1 MRNAFLMTA
10 TSQSLRPLTQLTHEI
25 EQLEVEVARL
35 EAERATIAAD
45 TRKAAR
51 RLRHL
56 RFARA
61 IRKPTA
67 QFNLWPMAVMLVGP
81 TVIGIIV
88 LILVNLV
95 INSYPLAF
103 FAFLLGTVAGVGL
116 FASLVYH
123 PPDTLLPAAI
133 DEAESQVRLADAR
146 LKEKIERLTETKS
159 QLQKLVDERRDQ
171 IASGKLQKAAL
182 LQRNWK
188 AMRDAEWEDFV
199 VEVCRTLGA
208 KAERTGRVSS
218 DDANLIVDFG
228 TRRVAV
234 FTQGEGHN
242 VSSATIQQALASK
255 DRNRCDSCAVII
267 NRRFTGA
274 AQDFAHR
281 NSCAAIGSIEFPD
294 FVMGKIEL

>member
-1 MRNAFLMTA
+1 MTG
-10 TSQSLRPLTQLTHEI
+10 TSQALRPLTQLTREI
-25 EQLEVEVARL
+25 EHLEADVARL
-35 EAERATIAAD
+35 EAERAIIAID

-51 RLRHL
+51 RLRQL
-56 RFARA
+56 RLARA
-61 IRKPTA
+61 IRKPSA

-81 TVIGIIV
+81 TVIGIIF

-116 FASLVYH
+116 FVSLVYH
-123 PPDTLLPAAI
+123 PPDTLLPAAVE
-133 DEAESQVRLADAR
+133 EAESQVRLADAR
-146 LKEKIERLTETKS
+146 LKEKIERLTESKS

-208 KAERTGRVSS
+208 KAERTGRVG
-218 DDANLIVDFG
+218 DDANLIVAFG

-234 FTQGEGHN
+234 LTQGEGHN
-242 VSSATIQQALASK
+242 VSSSTIQQALASK
-255 DRNRCDSCAVII
+255 ERNRCDSCAVII

-281 NSCAAIGSIEFPD
+281 NGCAAIGAGEFPD

>member
-1 MRNAFLMTA
+1 MSSANTA
-10 TSQSLRPLTQLTHEI
+10 HRPLTQLTREI
-25 EQLEVEVARL
+25 EQREAEVKRL
-35 EAERATIAAD
+35 EAERAVVSKD
-45 TRKAAR
+45 SRKAVR
-51 RLRHL
+51 RLRYL
-56 RFARA
+56 GLARA
-61 IRKPTA
+61 IRKPAT
-67 QFNLWPMAVMLVGP
+67 QYNLWPMAVMLVGP
-81 TVIGIIV
+81 MLIGIIA
-88 LILVNLV
+88 LIVVNLV

-103 FAFLLGTVAGVGL
+103 FAFLLATVAGVGL

-133 DEAESQVRLADAR
+133 EEAESQARLADAR

-188 AMRDAEWEDFV
+188 AMREAEWEDFV

-208 KAERTGRVSS
+208 KAERTGRIGG

-228 TRRVAV
+228 PRRVAIL
-234 FTQGEGHN
+234 TQGDDHN
-242 VSSATIQQALASK
+242 VSSATIQQAIASK
-255 DRNRCDSCAVII
+255 NRNGCDSCAVIV

-274 AQDFAHR
+274 AQDFAQR
-281 NSCAAIGSIEFPD
+281 NSCAAIGTAEFPD